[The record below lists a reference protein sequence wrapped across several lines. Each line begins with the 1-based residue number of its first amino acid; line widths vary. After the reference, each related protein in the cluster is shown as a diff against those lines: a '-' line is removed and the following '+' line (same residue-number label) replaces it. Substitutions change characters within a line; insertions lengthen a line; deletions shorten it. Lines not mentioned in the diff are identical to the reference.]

1 MPLELLNA
9 SLTKWRLRCQRE
21 GVLGEGSVYKGL
33 PNKSWECD
41 DSPQS
46 LRPKTHD
53 RILCQPVPG
62 DFEIF
67 WWQQLPAQTVQ
78 QDSFDLRDEWWSCN
92 AALHPPLK
100 EPLGWGNV
108 HFEIPINP
116 WKQYTPGAGRGKT
129 GAWWKHPATEVVSRM
144 RVAGGVQ
151 SLHFGE
157 RYINVITKAVYSL
170 SCLHSIPAWSVSSKP
185 VFFSRFK
192 FKSMARNLGVCL
204 KMFRYIFNSV
214 VDPRSF

>member
-46 LRPKTHD
+46 LRPKPMIESYAN
-53 RILCQPVPG
+53 RCQVTLKYSDGSSFRHNCAAGLIRSQRRVVELQCSAPSPV
-62 DFEIF
+62 
-67 WWQQLPAQTVQ
+67 
-78 QDSFDLRDEWWSCN
+78 
-92 AALHPPLK
+92 K
-100 EPLGWGNV
+100 EALGWGNV

-170 SCLHSIPAWSVSSKP
+170 SCLHSIPAWSVSSNQ
-185 VFFSRFK
+185 FFFQGSIQVYGAQSGSVPQDVQVHFQFCSGSK
-192 FKSMARNLGVCL
+192 VIL
-204 KMFRYIFNSV
+204 K
-214 VDPRSF
+214 